1 MRVIMTGGTGLIG
14 RALCATLL
22 ADNHLITVLSR
33 DPDAARDMPAGVV
46 VEKWDGKTTAG
57 WGQLIDGAD
66 AVVNLAGA
74 GIADAP
80 WSTSRKK
87 LIRESRIQAGLAIQK
102 AIQAAQKKPA
112 VLVQASAVGYYGQ
125 NHSDA
130 IITES
135 TPSGDDFL
143 AKVCYDWE
151 MSTAP
156 VARMGV
162 RRIVLRTGIVLSNRG
177 GALPKMMLPFK
188 FFAGGPLGDGK
199 QWMPWIH
206 IADEVRAIQH
216 LLTHPNTEGAYN
228 LSAPNPVT
236 NRQFSNIV
244 GAQMGR
250 PALLPTPAFA
260 IKTVLGEMS
269 TILLDGQ
276 RAVPEKLE
284 ASGFV
289 FSFPTAQEALS
300 QLLK

>member
-1 MRVIMTGGTGLIG
+1 MTGGTGLIG
-14 RALCATLL
+14 RALSATLL
-22 ADNHLITVLSR
+22 ADNHLVTVLSR
-33 DPDAARDMPAGVV
+33 TPDAARDMPAGTI
-46 VEKWDGKTTAG
+46 VEKWDGKTTEG
-57 WGQLIDGAD
+57 WGHLVDGAD
-66 AVVNLAGA
+66 AIVNLAGA

-87 LIRESRIQAGLAIQK
+87 AIRESRIQAGLAVQH
-102 AIQAAQKKPA
+102 AIQAAAKKPSM
-112 VLVQASAVGYYGQ
+112 LVQASAVGYYGQ
-125 NHSDA
+125 NHTDQ

-177 GALPKMMLPFK
+177 GALPKMILPFK

-206 IADEVRAIQH
+206 IADQVRAIQY
-216 LLTHPNTEGAYN
+216 LMTHPNTEGAYN

-250 PALLPTPAFA
+250 PALLPAPAFA